1 MAGEGIGF
9 ELLIEDHMSS
19 PAAQIRSQLLG
30 LRDEMQHLKE
40 LRLDAKLAGDANA
53 VKALGIG
60 LQGTA
65 LEASKAKIEL
75 DKLTAA
81 EPKSTHG
88 KLEAGFLNEL
98 EHHMFGTITAATL
111 AAHAI
116 EKVAEG
122 VVELTR
128 SIVEAGFEVARFAME
143 ASEMRENATTA
154 FEVLTGSAEEGEA
167 LYKQIEAVAVGGHMA
182 IGRAQTMAQSLM
194 AEGMKQTETVAATV
208 QAIGVLERVGPQ
220 GSAERL
226 QKIIA
231 RSMAS
236 GHFEVQARTLAGVA
250 NLPDLMTDISKR
262 LHQPVATIEA
272 EMKAGKIAADVGIAS
287 IVDAVNWGKIGDIA
301 QKRLTLKDV
310 WTDFGNAFTRMLD
323 DINVTPIIKS
333 LEDVIWVL
341 GGGKTGVNDFK
352 DSIRD
357 AMDNVASWVG
367 HTIHDVTLWFL
378 KLELYL
384 IQHKSTFVRYWG
396 EFQAAMDSVQ
406 WDQLVPNIET
416 VGSAIMIIAK
426 AITLTAQAALAV
438 VDAFSRTNAQSMAI
452 AAGASAQD
460 FPDLGDD
467 VAKSNVGTPYDMRQ
481 DFAPPNAEGGVVLQP
496 APGEVLASVAPGE
509 VIVPRGGE
517 GPSGGGKA
525 VHVEVG
531 GIHVHVT
538 GKPDKDLQQQIETLS
553 AHALEDVFERVA
565 IELGTEAA

>member
-1 MAGEGIGF
+1 
-9 ELLIEDHMSS
+9 MSS
-19 PAAQIRSQLLG
+19 PAAQIRSQIFS
-30 LRDEMQHLKE
+30 LREEMIHLKGV
-40 LRLDAKLAGDANA
+40 RLDAKMKEDAEAFKAAGAQLGKLGLDA
-53 VKALGIG
+53 
-60 LQGTA
+60 Q
-65 LEASKAKIEL
+65 KAKLEL
-75 DKLTAA
+75 ERLEAA
-81 EPKSTHG
+81 EPARSRGRAH
-88 KLEAGFLNEL
+88 LEGGFLGEL
-98 EHHMFGTITAATL
+98 KQDMFGTITAATL
-111 AAHAI
+111 TAHAI